1 MSGIDRRAFRVG
13 GLMVAL
19 GLIGVAS
26 LAVGTHRLPPA
37 EVVAALLA
45 GPSAEGLLAAPIVWE
60 LRLPRV
66 VLASL
71 VGLALGAAG
80 AAYQGLFRN
89 PLADPFVIGAS
100 SGSALGATL
109 VIVLGGTG
117 GAFGF
122 AAVPLGAFV
131 GAIGAAAVV
140 YAATAWWGRL
150 PLVGLLLAGSAVSS
164 CLGAL
169 VWLLMVLHDEDL
181 ARIVAWLM
189 GSLASRGWP
198 AVRVGWPY
206 VAVGVAGLA
215 LLARPLDALSLGEEP
230 ALSLGL
236 PLRRATGAIIA
247 AASLATAA
255 AVAVA
260 GVIGFVGLIAPHAA
274 RALVGGR
281 HRYLIP
287 ACGLAGA
294 ILLLLADDLARTVA
308 APVELPVGVLT
319 ALLGGPFFLLIL
331 GTRAR

>member
-1 MSGIDRRAFRVG
+1 MIHRGLRICGLLIVLSGVG
-13 GLMVAL
+13 L
-19 GLIGVAS
+19 AS
-26 LAVGTHRLPPA
+26 LAIGPVRLSTLDVTRALFRVQSVNTPNA
-37 EVVAALLA
+37 EL
-45 GPSAEGLLAAPIVWE
+45 IVWE

-66 VLASL
+66 ALATL

-100 SGSALGATL
+100 SGSALGATI
-109 VIVLGGTG
+109 VIVAGGSTGTLG
-117 GAFGF
+117 FG
-122 AAVPLGAFV
+122 AVPIGGFLGAV
-131 GAIGAAAVV
+131 GAAGLV
-140 YAATAWWGRL
+140 YVSTAWWGRM

-164 CLGAL
+164 FLGAL

-189 GSLASRGWP
+189 GSLAGRGWP
-198 AVRVGWPY
+198 AVAAGWPY
-206 VAVGVAGLA
+206 VAVGVVGLA
-215 LLARPLDALSLGEEP
+215 LMSRPLDALSLGEEP
-230 ALSLGL
+230 AMALGL
-236 PLRRATGAIIA
+236 PLRRTTAAIVA

-255 AVAVA
+255 AVAMA
-260 GVIGFVGLIAPHAA
+260 GVIGFVGLIAPHLA
-274 RALVGGR
+274 RACVGAR

-287 ACGLAGA
+287 GSGLAGA

-319 ALLGGPFFLLIL
+319 AMLGGPFFLLIL

>member
-1 MSGIDRRAFRVG
+1 VRLSVLEVVRALFDGR
-13 GLMVAL
+13 
-19 GLIGVAS
+19 S
-26 LAVGTHRLPPA
+26 VGTPN
-37 EVVAALLA
+37 AAL
-45 GPSAEGLLAAPIVWE
+45 IVWE

-71 VGLALGAAG
+71 VGLGLGAAG

-109 VIVLGGTG
+109 VIVAGGSTGSLG
-117 GAFGF
+117 FG
-122 AAVPLGAFV
+122 AVPLGGFLGAV
-131 GAIGAAAVV
+131 GAAGLV
-140 YAATAWWGRL
+140 YVSTAWWGRM

-189 GSLASRGWP
+189 GSLAGRGWP
-198 AVRVGWPY
+198 AVAAGWPY
-206 VAVGVAGLA
+206 VAVGVVGLG
-215 LLARPLDALSLGEEP
+215 LLSRPLDALSLGEEP
-230 ALSLGL
+230 AMALGL
-236 PLRRATGAIIA
+236 PLRRMTGAIVA

-260 GVIGFVGLIAPHAA
+260 GVIGFVGLIAPHLA
-274 RALVGGR
+274 RSCVGAR
-281 HRYLIP
+281 HRFLIP
-287 ACGLAGA
+287 ASGLTGA

-319 ALLGGPFFLLIL
+319 AMLGGPFFLLIL

>member
-1 MSGIDRRAFRVG
+1 ML
-13 GLMVAL
+13 GLLVL
-19 GLIGVAS
+19 LIGVGLAS
-26 LAVGTHRLPPA
+26 LAIGPVRLSTLD
-37 EVVAALLA
+37 VLRGLCRVDTGDSLNA
-45 GPSAEGLLAAPIVWE
+45 GVILWE

-66 VLASL
+66 ALAAM
-71 VGLALGAAG
+71 VGLGLGASG

-109 VIVLGGTG
+109 VIVTAGNVEAIG
-117 GAFGF
+117 FGV
-122 AAVPLGAFV
+122 VPLGGFL
-131 GAIGAAAVV
+131 GAIGAAAIV
-140 YAATAWWGRL
+140 YFSTAWWGQM

-169 VWLLMVLHDEDL
+169 VWLLMVLHDQDL

-189 GSLASRGWP
+189 GSLAGRGWP
-198 AVRVGWPY
+198 AVLGGGPY
-206 VAVGVAGLA
+206 VGVGFLGLC
-215 LLARPLDALSLGEEP
+215 LLSRPLDALSLGEQP
-230 ALSLGL
+230 ARALGL
-236 PLRRATGAIIA
+236 PLKFVSGAIVA

-260 GVIGFVGLIAPHAA
+260 GVIGFVGLIAPHLA
-274 RALVGGR
+274 RACVGSR

-287 ACGLAGA
+287 ASGIAGA

-319 ALLGGPFFLLIL
+319 AILGGPFFLLVL
-331 GTRAR
+331 GTRSR

>member
-1 MSGIDRRAFRVG
+1 MDRRTLRVG
-13 GLMVAL
+13 GLAAL
-19 GLIGVAS
+19 LLGIGVAS
-26 LAVGTHRLPPA
+26 LAIGPVRLPIRDVLGA
-37 EVVAALLA
+37 LTEGRSGASSQAAA
-45 GPSAEGLLAAPIVWE
+45 IVWE

-66 VLASL
+66 ALAAL

-109 VIVLGGTG
+109 VIVFGGSA
-117 GAFGF
+117 GALGF
-122 AAVPLGAFV
+122 AAVPLGGFV
-131 GAIGAAAVV
+131 GAIGAAALV
-140 YAATAWWGRL
+140 YAATAWWGRM

-169 VWLLMVLHDEDL
+169 VWLLMVLHDDDL

-189 GSLASRGWP
+189 GSLAARGWP
-198 AVRVGWPY
+198 AVAAGWPF
-206 VAVGVAGLA
+206 VAAGVAGLG

-230 ALSLGL
+230 ALALGL
-236 PLRRATGAIIA
+236 PIRRMTGAVVA

-274 RALVGGR
+274 RTLVGGR
-281 HRYLIP
+281 HRFLIP
-287 ACGLAGA
+287 ASGLAGA

-319 ALLGGPFFLLIL
+319 AILGGPFFLLIL

>member
-1 MSGIDRRAFRVG
+1 MIDRRTLRVG

-19 GLIGVAS
+19 LLIGGAS
-26 LAVGTHRLPPA
+26 LAVGTVRLTVA
-37 EVVAALLA
+37 EVIAAL
-45 GPSAEGLLAAPIVWE
+45 GEGRSAAASTAALIVWE
-60 LRLPRV
+60 MRLPRV
-66 VLASL
+66 VLAGL
-71 VGLALGAAG
+71 VGLSLGAAG

-100 SGSALGATL
+100 TGSALGATL

-117 GAFGF
+117 GALGF
-122 AAVPLGAFV
+122 AAIPLGAFA
-131 GAIGAAAVV
+131 GAIGAATLV

-164 CLGAL
+164 GLGAV

-181 ARIVAWLM
+181 GRIVTRLM
-189 GSLASRGWP
+189 GSLAGQSWP
-198 AVRVGWPY
+198 AVAVGWPY
-206 VAVGVAGLA
+206 VAVGVGGLT

-230 ALSLGL
+230 ALALGL
-236 PLRRATGAIIA
+236 PLRRMTGAIVA

-260 GVIGFVGLIAPHAA
+260 GGVGFVGLIAPHVA
-274 RALVGGR
+274 RAAVGGR
-281 HRYLIP
+281 HRYLLP
-287 ACGLAGA
+287 ASGLVGA
-294 ILLLLADDLARTVA
+294 ILLILADDLARTVA

-331 GTRAR
+331 GTKARAR